1 MTDEAKLVKRI
12 IKRYGE
18 VINLKDNPSAIVDII
33 RQFGLGADEP
43 GTPDGGLPPGGT
55 PPPPPG
61 PTSFIGGVRN
71 EDLMKV
77 MLKLSRDVAQ
87 VKAQTATKT
96 TAARAAAAPKRAKS
110 KRGKGR

>member
-1 MTDEAKLVKRI
+1 MADDAKLVKRI

-18 VINLKDNPSAIVDII
+18 VINLKDNPSVIVDII
-33 RQFGLGADEP
+33 RQFGLVADEP

-87 VKAQTATKT
+87 VKTQIATKS
-96 TAARAAAAPKRAKS
+96 AAPRAAAASKAARG